1 MDQNLMIGSV
11 FTAGILSFFSP
22 CILPLLPVYFGILTN
37 TSSLENSIETKKNI
51 GQNLLKTVLFIFGIG
66 FVFILLGF
74 GAGSLGPLL
83 SNPLFQRIG
92 GIIVI
97 LFGLNQM
104 GLIRVNFMEK
114 WNPPGYNSSAR
125 NQYLSAFLLG
135 LIVSLGW
142 TPCIGPILASVLIL
156 AVSSG
161 TAIRGAGF
169 MAIYTLGMA
178 IPFMVI
184 MLFADFLL
192 TRIKSWRRWLPII
205 RKVGG
210 TLLVIT
216 GLLLFFNRLNG
227 L

>member
-37 TSSLENSIETKKNI
+37 TSTSQNSIEPKKNI
-51 GQNLLKTVLFIFGIG
+51 RQNLLKTVLFIFGIG
-66 FVFILLGF
+66 FVFVLLGF

-104 GLIRVNFMEK
+104 GLIRLNFMEK
-114 WNPPGYNSSAR
+114 WNLPGYNPSGG
-125 NQYLSAFLLG
+125 NQYLSAFSLG

-156 AVSSG
+156 AANSG
-161 TAIRGAGF
+161 TAIRGAGY
-169 MAIYTLGMA
+169 MAFYTLGMA
-178 IPFMVI
+178 IPFIVI

-192 TRIKSWRRWLPII
+192 MPIKKGGRWLPII
-205 RKVGG
+205 RKTGG
-210 TLLVIT
+210 AFLVIT
-216 GLLLFFNRLNG
+216 GILMFFNRLNG
-227 L
+227 

>member
-1 MDQNLMIGSV
+1 MNQNLMIGSV

-37 TSSLENSIETKKNI
+37 TSTSQNSIEPKKNI
-51 GQNLLKTVLFIFGIG
+51 RQNLLKTVLFIFGIG
-66 FVFILLGF
+66 FVFVLLGF

-104 GLIRVNFMEK
+104 GLIRLNFMEK
-114 WNPPGYNSSAR
+114 WNLPGYNPSGG
-125 NQYLSAFLLG
+125 NQYLSAFSLG

-156 AVSSG
+156 AANSG
-161 TAIRGAGF
+161 TAIRGAGY
-169 MAIYTLGMA
+169 MAFYTLGMA
-178 IPFMVI
+178 IPFIVI

-192 TRIKSWRRWLPII
+192 MPIKKGGRWLPII
-205 RKVGG
+205 QKTGG
-210 TLLVIT
+210 ALLVIT
-216 GLLLFFNRLNG
+216 GILMFFNRLNG
-227 L
+227 

>member
-37 TSSLENSIETKKNI
+37 TSTSQNSIEPKKNI
-51 GQNLLKTVLFIFGIG
+51 RQNLLKTVLFIFGIG
-66 FVFILLGF
+66 FVFVLLGF

-104 GLIRVNFMEK
+104 GLIRLNFMEK
-114 WNPPGYNSSAR
+114 WNLPGYNPSGG
-125 NQYLSAFLLG
+125 NQYLSAFSLG

-156 AVSSG
+156 AANSG
-161 TAIRGAGF
+161 TAIRGAGY
-169 MAIYTLGMA
+169 MAFYTLGMA
-178 IPFMVI
+178 IPFIVI

-192 TRIKSWRRWLPII
+192 MPIKKGGRWLPII
-205 RKVGG
+205 QKTGG
-210 TLLVIT
+210 ALLVIT
-216 GLLLFFNRLNG
+216 GILMFFNRLNG
-227 L
+227 

>member
-1 MDQNLMIGSV
+1 MIGSV

-37 TSSLENSIETKKNI
+37 TSTSQNSIEPKKNI
-51 GQNLLKTVLFIFGIG
+51 RQNLLKTVLFIFGIG
-66 FVFILLGF
+66 FVFVLLGF

-104 GLIRVNFMEK
+104 GLIRLNFMEK
-114 WNPPGYNSSAR
+114 WNLPGYNPSGG
-125 NQYLSAFLLG
+125 NQYLSAFSLG

-156 AVSSG
+156 AANSG
-161 TAIRGAGF
+161 TAIRGAGY
-169 MAIYTLGMA
+169 MAFYTLGMA
-178 IPFMVI
+178 IPFIVI

-192 TRIKSWRRWLPII
+192 MPIKKGGRWLPII
-205 RKVGG
+205 QKTGG
-210 TLLVIT
+210 ALLVIT
-216 GLLLFFNRLNG
+216 GILMFFNRLNG
-227 L
+227 

>member
-37 TSSLENSIETKKNI
+37 TSTSQNSIEPKKNI
-51 GQNLLKTVLFIFGIG
+51 GRNLLKTVLFIFGIG
-66 FVFILLGF
+66 FVFVLLGF

-104 GLIRVNFMEK
+104 GLIRLNFMEK
-114 WNPPGYNSSAR
+114 WNLPGYNPSGG
-125 NQYLSAFLLG
+125 NQYLSAFSLG

-156 AVSSG
+156 AANSG
-161 TAIRGAGF
+161 TAIRGAGY
-169 MAIYTLGMA
+169 MAFYTLGMA
-178 IPFMVI
+178 IPFIVI

-192 TRIKSWRRWLPII
+192 MPIKKGGRWLPII
-205 RKVGG
+205 RKIGG
-210 TLLVIT
+210 ALLVIT
-216 GLLLFFNRLNG
+216 GILMFFNRLNG
-227 L
+227 

>member
-37 TSSLENSIETKKNI
+37 TSTSQNSIEPKKNI
-51 GQNLLKTVLFIFGIG
+51 RQNLLKTVLFIFGIG
-66 FVFILLGF
+66 FVFVLLGF

-104 GLIRVNFMEK
+104 GLIRLNFMEK
-114 WNPPGYNSSAR
+114 WNLPGYNPSGG
-125 NQYLSAFLLG
+125 NQYLSAFSLG

-156 AVSSG
+156 AANSG
-161 TAIRGAGF
+161 TAIRGAGY
-169 MAIYTLGMA
+169 MAFYTLGMA
-178 IPFMVI
+178 IPFIVI

-192 TRIKSWRRWLPII
+192 MPIKKGGRWLPII
-205 RKVGG
+205 RKIGG
-210 TLLVIT
+210 ALLVIT
-216 GLLLFFNRLNG
+216 GILMFFNRLNG
-227 L
+227 